1 MNCSRLVTKAAYDL
15 RQGGF
20 TARTITVKLRD
31 KDFKTRSARRTLDTP
46 VVADRVIM
54 EVARELLPEAAPRA
68 ARAGAVDRCG
78 AFFAGPR
85 MSTPIS

>member
-1 MNCSRLVTKAAYDL
+1 MTKAAYDL
-15 RQGGF
+15 RQGGL

-31 KDFKTRSARRTLDTP
+31 KDFKTRSARRTLDQP

-54 EVARELLPEAAPRA
+54 GAAKELLQKLRRARRVPGAA
-68 ARAGAVDRCG
+68 DWCG

-85 MSTPIS
+85 TSTPIS